1 MRSRRA
7 QDSRSRLCLG
17 LDVDLVSRPPNPQ
30 RMNAQLP
37 HPSDD
42 FAAQLSAHS
51 VPYAD
56 PLDTVPWDSL
66 TLDRHWLPE
75 RLLSLHGLPEFEA
88 LPQATRMRLSQCEF
102 VALCELGLW
111 LEAVFIQRLGQ
122 RTLEHLHA
130 EPDAYTYR
138 LHELREEAGHSLMFL
153 EVQKRAHVPFMTPPG
168 HWPRLA
174 QLFAS
179 HAGLGSLAYMATIL
193 LGEDVPDR
201 LNRMMYADKDLPAGV
216 RTIVQIHMRDE
227 ARHMAFARASI
238 MRRASDMPAW
248 RKWLLGPLMREVIHQ
263 FLRTAFYPAASVYA
277 AAGLEQ
283 PERWVSLA
291 AGNPA
296 RAKLVNECAEPCRQF
311 LRSQGIRV

>member
-1 MRSRRA
+1 
-7 QDSRSRLCLG
+7 
-17 LDVDLVSRPPNPQ
+17 
-30 RMNAQLP
+30 MNAPLT
-37 HPSDD
+37 HASDD

-66 TLDRHWLPE
+66 ALDRYWLPE
-75 RLLSLHGLPEFEA
+75 HLISLHGLPGFEA

-130 EPDAYTYR
+130 DPDAYTYR

-153 EVQKRAHVPFMTPPG
+153 EVQKRARVPFMTPAG
-168 HWPRLA
+168 HWPKLA
-174 QLFAS
+174 QLFAR
-179 HAGLGSLAYMATIL
+179 HAGLDSIAYMASIL

-201 LNRMMYADKDLPAGV
+201 LNRLMYADRELPAGV
-216 RTIVQIHMRDE
+216 RAIVQIHMRDE

-238 MRRASDMPAW
+238 MRRAATLPAW
-248 RKWLLGPLMREVIHQ
+248 RKWLLGPLMRAVIDQ
-263 FLRTAFYPAASVYA
+263 FLRSAFYPAPGVYA

-283 PERWVSLA
+283 PARWARLA
-291 AGNPA
+291 RRNPA
-296 RAKLVNECAEPCRQF
+296 RAALVAQCAEPCRQF
-311 LRSQGIRV
+311 LRSQGFAV